1 MSQESWNIWHPIK
14 KKHQLSIYEPES
26 EKFRFSSGYKIS
38 KSNVNFCSPTERK
51 NFENWLKKQK

>member
-14 KKHQLSIYEPES
+14 KEHQLSIYEFES
-26 EKFRFSSGYKIS
+26 GKFRFSNGYKIS
-38 KSNVNFCSPTERK
+38 KSNANFCSPTERK